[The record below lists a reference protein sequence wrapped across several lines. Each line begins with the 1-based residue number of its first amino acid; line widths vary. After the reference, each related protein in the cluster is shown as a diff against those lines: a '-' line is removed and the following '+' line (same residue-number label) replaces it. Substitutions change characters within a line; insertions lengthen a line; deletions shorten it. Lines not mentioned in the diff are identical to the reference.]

1 MRLFLWS
8 GIKITTVIPFT
19 DSVQMQKSAKAVV
32 ANIVFKSKDGGQT
45 WQDISN
51 EMPEQDNFFQDVSE
65 S

>member
-8 GIKITTVIPFT
+8 GGKITTVIPFT
-19 DSVQMQKSAKAVV
+19 DSVQMQKSDKAVV

-51 EMPEQDNFFQDVSE
+51 GMPKQDNFFQDVSE